1 MASMVLTPI
10 GTGAQVHAKLVEL
23 APHAVA
29 RLP

>member
-1 MASMVLTPI
+1 MTLVISGL
-10 GTGAQVHAKLVEL
+10 GAGARVRAKVEL